1 MAAVTIKDIA
11 RICGVGVSTVSRA
24 INDHPDINRET
35 KEKIQAAIRE
45 YNYVPNN
52 SARNL
57 KRSDARAIAVLVK
70 GLGNT
75 FFGELVSGLE
85 RECEKKGYSCIL
97 QHVEEQDN
105 ELDVALYV
113 AKEKKPRG
121 MIFLGGNFSHPR
133 EKIEQLGIPCVLST
147 ICTYGEQEQNFGTVS
162 VDDFRESRK
171 MTEYLLGLG
180 HERIALLTAPREDE
194 SIGKLRL
201 MGYQKALEDHGLP
214 FREELVAYMD
224 AGEDSYS
231 FATGYRM
238 AKKLLEKK
246 ESFTALYATSDTLAI
261 GACRALKEAGLDI
274 PGDCSVAGFDGMD
287 MGAYYIPSITT
298 IRQPVEQI
306 AKASAQLLFH
316 MIKGKEKPGKL
327 IYEGE
332 LLVRESTAK
341 RKKI

>member
-1 MAAVTIKDIA
+1 MAGMTIKDIA
-11 RICGVGVSTVSRA
+11 KKCGVGVSTVSRA
-24 INDHPDINRET
+24 MNNHPDINQET
-35 KEKIQAAIRE
+35 KDMILRVIAEF
-45 YNYVPNN
+45 NYIPNN

-97 QHVEEQDN
+97 QNVEEQDN

-121 MIFLGGNFSHPR
+121 MVFLGGNFSHPK

-147 ICTYGEQEQNFGTVS
+147 ICTYEKETQGFGTVS
-162 VDDFRESRK
+162 VDDFQESRK
-171 MTEYLLGLG
+171 MTEYLLSLG
-180 HERIALLTAPREDE
+180 HDRIALLTAPREDE

-201 MGYQKALEDHGLP
+201 MGYRQALLDHGIP

-224 AGEDSYS
+224 ASEDKYS
-231 FATGYRM
+231 FVTGYRL
-238 AKKLLEKK
+238 AKKLLE
-246 ESFTALYATSDTLAI
+246 EREFTAIYATSDTLAI
-261 GACRALKEAGLDI
+261 GACRALKEAGLNI
-274 PGDCSVAGFDGMD
+274 PEDCSVAGFDGME

-306 AKASAQLLFH
+306 ARASADLLFN
-316 MIKGKEKPGKL
+316 MIKGKEKPKKL

-332 LLVRESTAK
+332 LLVRESTAERK
-341 RKKI
+341 RR

>member
-1 MAAVTIKDIA
+1 MAGMTIKDIA
-11 RICGVGVSTVSRA
+11 KKCGVGVSTVSRA
-24 INDHPDINRET
+24 MNDHPDINQET
-35 KEKIQAAIRE
+35 KDKILQVIAESHYI
-45 YNYVPNN
+45 PNN

-57 KRSDARAIAVLVK
+57 KRSDAKAIAVLVK

-75 FFGELVSGLE
+75 FFAQLVNGLE
-85 RECEKKGYSCIL
+85 RECEKRGYSCIL

-147 ICTYGEQEQNFGTVS
+147 ICTYGDQEQSFGTVS
-162 VDDFRESRK
+162 VDDFQESRK

-180 HERIALLTAPREDE
+180 HERIGLLTAPREDQ

-201 MGYQKALEDHGLP
+201 LGYKKALSDRNVP

-224 AGEDSYS
+224 AREDRYS
-231 FATGYRM
+231 FATGYRL
-238 AKKLLEKK
+238 ARKLLEKG
-246 ESFTALYATSDTLAI
+246 EYFTALYATSDTLAI
-261 GACRALKEAGLDI
+261 GACRALKEAGIRI
-274 PGDCSVAGFDGMD
+274 PEDCSVAGFDGME

-298 IRQPVEQI
+298 ICQPVEQI
-306 AKASAQLLFH
+306 AKASAELLFN
-316 MIKGKEKPGKL
+316 MIEGKEKPGKK
-327 IYEGE
+327 IYEGQ
-332 LLVRESTAK
+332 LMIRESTAK
-341 RKKI
+341 RKSI

>member
-1 MAAVTIKDIA
+1 MKD
-11 RICGVGVSTVSRA
+11 
-24 INDHPDINRET
+24 
-35 KEKIQAAIRE
+35 
-45 YNYVPNN
+45 
-52 SARNL
+52 
-57 KRSDARAIAVLVK
+57 KRYFLLFVILLSVFV
-70 GLGNT
+70 N
-75 FFGELVSGLE
+75 
-85 RECEKKGYSCIL
+85 GYS
-97 QHVEEQDN
+97 QGSASVESSVEQ
-105 ELDVALYV
+105 AL
-113 AKEKKPRG
+113 ASFKPKYLTIGEIKLNR
-121 MIFLGGNFSHPR
+121 IFVGKGNRLIVEMNDEFS
-133 EKIEQLGIPCVLST
+133 
-147 ICTYGEQEQNFGTVS
+147 Y
-162 VDDFRESRK
+162 
-171 MTEYLLGLG
+171 
-180 HERIALLTAPREDE
+180 
-194 SIGKLRL
+194 
-201 MGYQKALEDHGLP
+201 LP